1 VSDAAA
7 APATAG
13 STIHDLGYRRYNGPR
28 VGARGAWS
36 ALYAQSLRAMFGIGR
51 PFKAKAVPVIV
62 MLVSTLPAL
71 ALLTASSASGGR
83 VPIRYG
89 QLIGPQLFFFV
100 VFLAAQAPEVLS
112 RDQQHRLL
120 PLLFTRDVTR
130 ESYAFARFSAI
141 FTAVFIVSMGP
152 LLLLYLGEIGIAA
165 DPAAAFGK
173 MGSRIWPVLA
183 QSTLSAMAM
192 TGIGAALASFT
203 PRRAYATA
211 AIFGSFLLLAAIA
224 SGLDGLAGVAVR
236 SAELLDPIRAL
247 RTMALLL
254 FGETSRGME
263 LDAPPPLGVYVAL
276 MLGIGA
282 AGLAM
287 LVWRMRRIRA

>member
-1 VSDAAA
+1 MTNPGA

-13 STIHDLGYRRYNGPR
+13 STIHDLGYRRYDGPR

-36 ALYAQSLRAMFGIGR
+36 ALYAQSLRAMFGFGR
-51 PFKAKAVPVIV
+51 PLKAKAVPILV
-62 MLVSTLPAL
+62 MLVSMLPAL
-71 ALLTASSASGGR
+71 ALLTAASASGGQ

-130 ESYAFARFSAI
+130 ESYAFARFAAI

-152 LLLLYLGEIGIAA
+152 LLLLYIGEIGIAA
-165 DPAAAFGK
+165 DPAAAFRK

-183 QSTLSAMAM
+183 QSTLSAIAM

-211 AIFGSFLLLAAIA
+211 AIFGSFLLLTAIA
-224 SGLDGLAGVAVR
+224 GGLDGLAGVSVR
-236 SAELLDPIRAL
+236 TAELLDPIRAL

-263 LDAPPPLGVYVAL
+263 LNAPPPLGVYIAL